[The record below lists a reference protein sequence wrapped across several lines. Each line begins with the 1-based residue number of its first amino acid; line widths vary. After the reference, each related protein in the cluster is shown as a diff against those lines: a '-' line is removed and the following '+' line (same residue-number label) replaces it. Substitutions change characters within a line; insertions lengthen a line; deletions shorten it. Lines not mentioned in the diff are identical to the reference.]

1 MRSVEWYQAE
11 LDAVGKE
18 RDDLRALDRTLNIL
32 RAVLFFGGVL
42 LLGLGFAADEGAPLG
57 ARLLWWA
64 GWGALL
70 SFFIVVTIHES
81 QRARIEALRNR
92 RSVLRRLMARLERRW
107 DRLPVWALPS
117 FLAQSVS
124 EDKTGQ
130 SRAVE
135 AGSVADDLDL
145 FGSGSLMQL
154 VSMAYTGPGLRKLGI
169 WLTEAAIGQ
178 QAEARSLAARSLVAD
193 RSSRVRFY
201 ELARAASG
209 SAAEPDAFAEWA
221 SGKRWLD
228 NKGWLNAWAW
238 MAPVLSVILFFAG
251 LLFWPAVQADSLNAG
266 LDVASGMDAAG
277 EVAKLAGSGLNLAG
291 GVVLASFPMVVN
303 LLLTVWM
310 SGPVHS
316 IFAKAVSRRGDI
328 EGYSE
333 MFACGEALPSEPELV
348 ARIRGRLVSDEGSA
362 AEGMKKLSRLS
373 SLVAGRRGGLG
384 YVIFMIL
391 QLLCLWD
398 VHLLGRLEA
407 WQRKFGKFADDWFDA
422 LGELEALES
431 LAALYDDYPDW
442 AVPRWIEVDKR
453 AIVKGR
459 GLAHPLLRDDVRVYN
474 DVEIG
479 PQGSLLLVTGSNMS
493 GKSTMLRSV
502 GLNVVLAG
510 AGGPVCASE
519 FTLPSIELATSIR
532 VRDSVKEGVSF
543 YMAELH
549 RLRDVVNHAKR
560 LGPDGDRI
568 VLYLLDEI
576 LQGTNSRERSVA
588 VVSVLRHLLDSGAIG
603 AISTHDL
610 ELAED
615 PDLESVAHVVHFR
628 ETIEMAEDGKETM
641 RFDYRMRE
649 GVTPTTN
656 ALRLLE
662 MVGLGGE
669 K

>member
-18 RDDLRALDRTLNIL
+18 RDALRAFDRTLNIL
-32 RAVLFFGGVL
+32 RAALFFGGVL
-42 LLGLGFAADEGAPLG
+42 LLGLGLAADEGAPFG

-64 GWGALL
+64 GWVALIA
-70 SFFIVVTIHES
+70 FFIVVTIHES
-81 QRARIEALRNR
+81 KRARIEALRNR

-107 DRLPVWALPS
+107 DRLPVWALPKS
-117 FLAQSVS
+117 
-124 EDKTGQ
+124 TGKVNDGDAKQ
-130 SRAVE
+130 ARAVE

-154 VSMAYTGPGLRKLGI
+154 VSMAYTGPGLRKLGS
-169 WLTEAAIGQ
+169 WLTEPALDK
-178 QAEARSLAARSLVAD
+178 QAQARSLAARSLVED
-193 RSSRVRFY
+193 RVSRVRFY
-201 ELARAASG
+201 ELARSASG
-209 SAAEPDAFAEWA
+209 SAAEPDAFANWA
-221 SGKRWLD
+221 SGPRWLD
-228 NKGWLNAWAW
+228 DKGWLKAWAW
-238 MAPVLSVILFFAG
+238 IAPALSLILFFAG
-251 LLFWPAVQADSLNAG
+251 IFFWPETQGELVDAG
-266 LDVASGMDAAG
+266 
-277 EVAKLAGSGLNLAG
+277 AGSELVQQDGGDVSARSVNIAG
-291 GVVLASFPMVVN
+291 GVILAALPMLVN

-333 MFACGEALPSEPELV
+333 MFACGEGLPSEPELV
-348 ARIRGRLVSDEGSA
+348 AKIRGRLVSDQGSA
-362 AEGMKKLSRLS
+362 AEGMRKLSRLS

-384 YVIFMIL
+384 YVFFMIL

-398 VHLLGRLEA
+398 VHLLSRLER
-407 WQRKFGKFADDWFDA
+407 WQSRFGKFADDWFDA

-431 LAALYDDYPDW
+431 LAALYDDYPEW
-442 AVPRWIEVDKR
+442 AVPQWIPANRDS
-453 AIVKGR
+453 IVRGV
-459 GLAHPLLRDDVRVYN
+459 GLAHPLLKDAVRVYN

-549 RLRDVVNHAKR
+549 RLRDVVNHARR
-560 LGPDGDRI
+560 LGSSNDRI

-588 VVSVLRHLLDSGAIG
+588 VVSVLRHLLNSGAIG

-615 PDLESVAHVVHFR
+615 SELESVAHVVHFR
-628 ETIEMAEDGKETM
+628 ETIEIEESGKETM